1 MWTRSHVKPC
11 SICEE
16 NAISSS
22 ITRRWKEAGLPASVP
37 QLVVLVILAM
47 LPMNCRRREATL
59 EEIFSDPI
67 VRAMMEADG
76 VNSHELAAMLRQVAQ
91 RLSIARRG
99 DKGLEAD

>member
-1 MWTRSHVKPC
+1 
-11 SICEE
+11 
-16 NAISSS
+16 
-22 ITRRWKEAGLPASVP
+22 
-37 QLVVLVILAM
+37 VLVILAM

-76 VNSHELAAMLRQVAQ
+76 VNPHELAAMLRQVAQ